1 MKLPKEYFNAIKH
14 ILLTYRNTSIDV
26 YHTTNDERSLESLS
40 EFENSSNS
48 KLTLNIKN
56 LALLKV
62 SMRLSQVGN
71 TVLITNSQFPFD
83 IGVSHVFG
91 FKVELP
97 TIDILVI
104 IYTNLSQEELLKVK
118 QTLTSSLVDSRDRH

>member
-71 TVLITNSQFPFD
+71 TVLITKSQFPFD